1 MWTADAPAKINLH
14 LAVHARR
21 PDGYHAL
28 TTVFQTIGLADRL
41 LLETYDG
48 PLRLRCPGSD
58 APEDETNLVL
68 RAARGLAGELGR
80 RTPDG
85 LRFTLEKRVP
95 AQAGLGGGSA
105 DAVAAMRLLCAAWDV
120 AATPDLLIRVGRTLG
135 SDVPF
140 FALGGTVLGKGRGDE
155 LTPLALLPPLDCV
168 IVRPPFGVATADA
181 YRWLSESRAA
191 APPTAEAFEPP
202 ARAEAWLPALAG
214 CRNDFEPVVAA
225 RHPEI
230 AETVTAL
237 RAAGAVLAMMS
248 GSGSAVFGLF
258 ERTDDAAR
266 AAAPFASRAGWRA
279 WQTTTIAV
287 SAS

>member
-14 LAVHARR
+14 LTVHARR

-41 LLETYDG
+41 VLEASDG
-48 PLRLRCPGSD
+48 PLRLRCPNSD

-68 RAARGLAGELGR
+68 RAARALAGELGR
-80 RTPDG
+80 GAPDG
-85 LRFTLEKRVP
+85 LRFTLEKHVP
-95 AQAGLGGGSA
+95 TQAGLGGGSA
-105 DAVAAMRLLCAAWDV
+105 DAVAALRLLCAAWDV

-140 FALGGTVLGKGRGDE
+140 FALGGTVLGEGRGDE
-155 LTPLALLPPLDCV
+155 LTPLAPLPPLACV

-181 YRWLSESRAA
+181 YRWLSESRAGG
-191 APPTAEAFEPP
+191 PPVAETFEPP
-202 ARAEAWLPALAG
+202 ARPEAWLPALAG

-258 ERTDDAAR
+258 EQAHGAAR

-279 WQTTTIAV
+279 WQTTTITA
-287 SAS
+287 